1 MIKKIWNLLMT
12 YLNYLE
18 RRSKMRIKN
27 VKDNEGGNVVLFS
40 ETTNKDYLYNSPL
53 NLVKDLQPDSEYVKN
68 IMYSKIKSKFFSTD
82 VMCFAD
88 IQN

>member
-1 MIKKIWNLLMT
+1 MT